1 MNWIE
6 LLKAEDEREAW
17 GARCMDC
24 GAPARTY
31 DRGRKQSPY
40 CDECWDRWAA
50 RFAAPECSA
59 VQPLGP
65 TGRSFV
71 VAAVMIVM
79 ATALIL
85 MALAVVAVRCAFGF

>member
-1 MNWIE
+1 MNWIARLE
-6 LLKAEDEREAW
+6 AEDEREAW

-31 DRGRKQSPY
+31 DHGRKQSPY
-40 CDECWDRWAA
+40 CDECWDRWTAIVTGQESA
-50 RFAAPECSA
+50 A

-65 TGRSFV
+65 TERAFV

-85 MALAVVAVRCAFGF
+85 MALAVVAVRWALGF